1 MHNFINN
8 YINNFNSVLKL
19 IKFDELEKMIS
30 IISNT
35 KTKKG
40 RIFFLGVGGSAG
52 NCSHAVNDFRK
63 LCGIECYSPMDNISE
78 MSARTNDEGW
88 DSIFKNWLIIS
99 SLNQNDLLFILSVG
113 GGNKEK
119 NVSVNLI
126 EAIDLAIKKNVNIV
140 SILGKSDGYAAKN
153 SNAFIS
159 IEDHLIE
166 KGLLTPIS
174 ESMQTVIWHLLVS
187 HPKLKINET
196 KW

>member
-1 MHNFINN
+1 MYKFINN
-8 YINNFNSVLKL
+8 YFDNFKSVLTH
-19 IKFDELEKMIS
+19 IKNDELEKMIS
-30 IISNT
+30 IISDT

-88 DSIFKNWLIIS
+88 DSIFKNWLLIS
-99 SLNQNDLLFILSVG
+99 SINQNDLLFILSVG
-113 GGNKEK
+113 GGNKGK

-126 EAIDLAIKKNVNIV
+126 EAIDLAIKKKVNII
-140 SILGKSDGYAAKN
+140 SILGKNDGYAAKN
-153 SNAFIS
+153 SKAFIS
-159 IEDHLIE
+159 IEDSLIE
-166 KGLLTPIS
+166 KSLLTPIS

-187 HPKLKINET
+187 HPKLKSNET